1 MRILLT
7 LTKKL
12 DQCRCVR
19 LVALESVD
27 IAFRRRIDKFS
38 VEFLP
43 LQFVLREPL
52 CPSLCVLS
60 QP

>member
-12 DQCRCVR
+12 DHR
-19 LVALESVD
+19 LVALERVD